1 MRRLATVL
9 IVLIA
14 IAGVAV
20 VYLWMNAGS
29 IVENVIERVGTEATG
44 TSVQVG
50 GLDLNLGDRTAS
62 IQSFT
67 IANPDGFT
75 SDNAFSLNEIS
86 VAVESVSRD
95 LIVLSEV
102 VVDSP
107 RVLYEITENGSNI
120 DAIRANIDAY
130 QQRLGGGGESSGGRG
145 SDTKIIIDRLR
156 FTGGQVLATARGEE
170 ATVDLP
176 PLTLTDIGRAS
187 GGETAG
193 QVAAQVADRLTRHV
207 AETVARSE
215 LERRLGIDG
224 VLDRVRGI
232 FGQ

>member
-1 MRRLATVL
+1 MRNIL
-9 IVLIA
+9 IVLVIA
-14 IAGVAV
+14 IAAVGV
-20 VYLWMNAGS
+20 YFWLNAGS
-29 IVENVIERVGTEATG
+29 IVEKVIERVGTDATG
-44 TSVQVG
+44 TSVEVG
-50 GLDLNLGDRTAS
+50 SLDLNLNERTAA
-62 IQSFT
+62 IHDFT
-67 IANPDGFT
+67 IANPDGF
-75 SDNAFSLNEIS
+75 SNDSAFSLGEIS
-86 VAVESVSRD
+86 VSVESVSRD

-107 RVLYEITENGSNI
+107 RVLYEITENGTNI

-130 QQRLGGGGESSGGRG
+130 QQRLSGGGGSGGGG

-156 FTGGQVLATARGEE
+156 FTGGQVLATAQGEE
-170 ATVDLP
+170 VNVDLP

-193 QVAAQVADRLTRHV
+193 QVAAQVADRLTQHV

-215 LERRLGIDG
+215 IERRLGIDG

>member
-1 MRRLATVL
+1 MLMRNIL
-9 IVLIA
+9 IVLVIA
-14 IAGVAV
+14 IAAVGV
-20 VYLWMNAGS
+20 YFWLNAGS
-29 IVENVIERVGTEATG
+29 IVEKVIERVGTDATG
-44 TSVQVG
+44 TSVEVG
-50 GLDLNLGDRTAS
+50 SLDLNLNERTAA
-62 IQSFT
+62 IHDFT
-67 IANPDGFT
+67 IANPDGFS
-75 SDNAFSLNEIS
+75 SDSAFSLGEIS
-86 VAVESVSRD
+86 VSVESVSRD

-107 RVLYEITENGSNI
+107 RVLYEITENGTNI

-130 QQRLGGGGESSGGRG
+130 QQRLSGGGGSGGGG

-156 FTGGQVLATARGEE
+156 FTGGQVLATAQGEE
-170 ATVDLP
+170 VNVDLP

-193 QVAAQVADRLTRHV
+193 QVAAQVAHRLTQHV

-215 LERRLGIDG
+215 IERRLGIDG

>member
-1 MRRLATVL
+1 MRNIL
-9 IVLIA
+9 IVLVIA
-14 IAGVAV
+14 IAAVGV
-20 VYLWMNAGS
+20 YFWLNAGS
-29 IVENVIERVGTEATG
+29 IVEKVIERVGTDATG
-44 TSVQVG
+44 TSVEVG
-50 GLDLNLGDRTAS
+50 SLDLNLNERTAA
-62 IQSFT
+62 IHDFT
-67 IANPDGFT
+67 IANPDGFS
-75 SDNAFSLNEIS
+75 SDSAFSLGEIS
-86 VAVESVSRD
+86 VSVESVSRD

-107 RVLYEITENGSNI
+107 RVLYEITENGTNI

-130 QQRLGGGGESSGGRG
+130 QQRLSGGGGSGGGG

-156 FTGGQVLATARGEE
+156 FTGGQVLATAQGEE
-170 ATVDLP
+170 VNVDLP

-193 QVAAQVADRLTRHV
+193 QVAAQVAHRLTQHV

-215 LERRLGIDG
+215 IERRLGIDG

>member
-1 MRRLATVL
+1 MLMRNIL
-9 IVLIA
+9 IVLVIA
-14 IAGVAV
+14 IAAVGV
-20 VYLWMNAGS
+20 YFWLNAGS
-29 IVENVIERVGTEATG
+29 IVEKVIERVGTDATG
-44 TSVQVG
+44 TSVEVG
-50 GLDLNLGDRTAS
+50 SLDLNLNERTAA
-62 IQSFT
+62 IHDFT
-67 IANPDGFT
+67 IANPDGF
-75 SDNAFSLNEIS
+75 SNDSAFSLGEIS
-86 VAVESVSRD
+86 VSVESVSRD

-107 RVLYEITENGSNI
+107 RVLYEITENGTNI

-130 QQRLGGGGESSGGRG
+130 QQRLSGGGGSGGGG

-156 FTGGQVLATARGEE
+156 FTGGQVLATAQGEE
-170 ATVDLP
+170 VNVDLP

-193 QVAAQVADRLTRHV
+193 QVAAQVADRLTQHV

-215 LERRLGIDG
+215 IERRLGIDG

>member
-1 MRRLATVL
+1 MRNILI

-14 IAGVAV
+14 IVGVGIYV
-20 VYLWMNAGS
+20 WMNAGS
-29 IVENVIERVGTEATG
+29 IVENTIERVGSNATG
-44 TSVQVG
+44 TNVDVG
-50 GLDLNLGDRTAS
+50 GVDLNLGDKTAA
-62 IQSFT
+62 IHDFT
-67 IANPDGFT
+67 IANPSGF
-75 SDNAFSLNEIS
+75 SSGDAFSLNEIS
-86 VAVESVSRD
+86 VTVDSVSRD

-107 RVLYEITENGSNI
+107 QVLYEFTENGTNI
-120 DAIRANIDAY
+120 DAIRANIQAY
-130 QQRLGGGGESSGGRG
+130 QQQLGSGGSGGGGGG

-156 FTGGQVLATARGEE
+156 FTGGTVRATAQGEE
-170 ATVDLP
+170 ATIDLP

-187 GGETAG
+187 GGQTAA
-193 QVAAQVADRLTRHV
+193 QVAAQVADRMTQHV

-215 LERRLGIDG
+215 LERRLGIEG